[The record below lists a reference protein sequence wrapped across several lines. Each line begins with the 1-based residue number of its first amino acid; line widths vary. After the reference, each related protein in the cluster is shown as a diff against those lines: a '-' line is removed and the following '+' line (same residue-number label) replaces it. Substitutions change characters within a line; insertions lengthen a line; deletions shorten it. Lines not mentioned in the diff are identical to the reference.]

1 MEAQQRQLDYELS
14 YLVSKHFEDSHIEQ
28 GYLKIPGKGSKE
40 RVTPVGASA
49 QKMPWRYVIHF
60 RPDPLVAADDYLFLT
75 LDGKPIQPNGVKLL
89 FAHWGKKAGIPR
101 LHAHL
106 LRHTFATNFLVYK
119 CGDVFRL

>member
-1 MEAQQRQLDYELS
+1 ML
-14 YLVSKHFEDSHIEQ
+14 
-28 GYLKIPGKGSKE
+28 
-40 RVTPVGASA
+40 
-49 QKMPWRYVIHF
+49 WRYVIHF

-101 LHAHL
+101 LHTHL